1 MRRMLIFIAGTK
13 GGVGKSFA
21 SAMLAGAAEDLGL
34 SLTVYDT
41 DNENRTLATL
51 MKEHCRFL
59 DEQKETYPLDEVINS
74 LYELSPVT
82 VTIVDMKAGTSRS
95 TQEWFSSVPWDA
107 LRKIDVDVYV
117 AGCVT
122 SDPDSVRTFGPWLE
136 YFHNIDFPVHYLLIK
151 NAKDGDNFFVCDSLL
166 EPGMREMELD
176 YSVFFISPIEQEYI
190 GKLNNNDILLRDYLH
205 GKGPK
210 TLLPTI
216 MQKSRLRNHYYAITD
231 QFIEFF
237 ASRMEAND
245 RNESRQKILTSVQK
259 RIALRSGAQPDELEK
274 EEKTKSKGN

>member
-1 MRRMLIFIAGTK
+1 M
-13 GGVGKSFA
+13 
-21 SAMLAGAAEDLGL
+21 
-34 SLTVYDT
+34 
-41 DNENRTLATL
+41 
-51 MKEHCRFL
+51 
-59 DEQKETYPLDEVINS
+59 
-74 LYELSPVT
+74 
-82 VTIVDMKAGTSRS
+82 
-95 TQEWFSSVPWDA
+95 
-107 LRKIDVDVYV
+107 DVYV

-237 ASRMEAND
+237 ASGMEAND

-259 RIALRSGAQPDELEK
+259 RIALRSGAQPDEHEK
-274 EEKTKSKGN
+274 EETTKSKGN